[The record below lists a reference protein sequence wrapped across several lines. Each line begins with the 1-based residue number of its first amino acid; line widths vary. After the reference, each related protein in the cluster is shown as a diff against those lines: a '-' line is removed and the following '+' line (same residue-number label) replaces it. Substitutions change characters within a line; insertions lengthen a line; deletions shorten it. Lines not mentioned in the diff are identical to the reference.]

1 MEFLIDPVVADLQM
15 EHGKAVSGGRVW
27 KGRWVRVLG
36 YIAFAKVF
44 AWAGLRG
51 TRLAWH
57 NWSREDHLALVRVL
71 WLSVI
76 GVPAVSLILYLNEI
90 PTLLDLRRM
99 NPQSS
104 LTVLTSFLIPST
116 LALGLPLGLAMS
128 IAATSGRAL
137 SRRVRAAVILIAV
150 AASAGSLINVAWVT
164 PWANQAYREEIMGRP
179 VPRGQNELTLAE
191 LNREPGGAFM
201 FHTRMV
207 LAIAPLTFAVFG
219 VVTATRRRFRRVA
232 AMSVAGAGGVGY
244 VLLLMVG
251 EVMSRRGLVPPVFAA
266 WSPQLLLFA
275 VSSLLVIIDEQDPA
289 HPNTR
294 VS

>member
-1 MEFLIDPVVADLQM
+1 
-15 EHGKAVSGGRVW
+15 
-27 KGRWVRVLG
+27 
-36 YIAFAKVF
+36 
-44 AWAGLRG
+44 
-51 TRLAWH
+51 
-57 NWSREDHLALVRVL
+57 
-71 WLSVI
+71 
-76 GVPAVSLILYLNEI
+76 
-90 PTLLDLRRM
+90 M